1 MISNVSLKAKIERV
15 YKHNKT
21 LILIHSSL
29 AILWPLAIWLIY
41 LLFPNQLETRI
52 LLSRAIFTGICVQLF
67 VLAVQKRHYVVK
79 TINEFFAGTTY
90 PINLAIFRI
99 IHFESIFSI
108 DRFSQ
113 VIWFSELPKELM
125 FVPFGS
131 GWLINIIPIN
141 ATIAQIA
148 IFLLKIFSFTAMIGL
163 FTRTSAWLT
172 VILSFYVL
180 GIPQFYGKVDHYHHL
195 LWFAA
200 ILAASRCGD
209 VLSLDAIFMS
219 WKRADRGQLEP
230 PGLSRAYALPL
241 RFLWLLLGIIYIF
254 PGLYKLF
261 AGGFDWAF
269 SENLK
274 YRLYTIWLDLDGWI
288 PAFRLDQYPVLY
300 QLSALGSILFEL
312 CFILL
317 IFFPKTRYIA
327 AVSGVAFHSMIYQL
341 MKINFTSLAKAYVT
355 FFDFNAIFHWI
366 GHRLFPKDMYVVY
379 DGNCKLCRRT
389 ISTLRVFDI
398 LGRLTFVNA
407 LDNQALTTHNLLWL
421 DSQALMA
428 DMHTVLET
436 KSWKGFLAYRILI
449 QRMPILWPILPFLY
463 VWPIPVIAKGIYRR
477 VADSRT
483 CSLPQAEISNI
494 SRPNYQPRTSSAVLM
509 VVGISLCIGNLITGF
524 AGIHTGWPFSAYPPF
539 AKLSGPQAVIL
550 EVVPLSS
557 TATPI
562 PFDLKDVK
570 TEFAA
575 HKFTGLTKSILEKT
589 SDPIKKQQKLSALW
603 QVFTRSS
610 PNLQQAKSVQFY
622 ETTIWKAP
630 EKRLEKP
637 IQRSLIFELTL
648 KPESK

>member
-1 MISNVSLKAKIERV
+1 
-15 YKHNKT
+15 
-21 LILIHSSL
+21 
-29 AILWPLAIWLIY
+29 
-41 LLFPNQLETRI
+41 
-52 LLSRAIFTGICVQLF
+52 

-108 DRFSQ
+108 DYSQ
-113 VIWFSELPKELM
+113 VVWFSELPKELM

-131 GWLINIIPIN
+131 GWFINIVPIN

-148 IFLLKIFSFTAMIGL
+148 IFLLKIFSFTAIIGL

-172 VILSFYVL
+172 VILIFYVL

-200 ILAASRCGD
+200 ILAASRCAD

-219 WKRADRGQLEP
+219 WKRADRGQLES

-241 RFLWLLLGIIYIF
+241 RFLWLLLGIIYLF
-254 PGLYKLF
+254 PGLYKLY

-269 SENLK
+269 SDNLK
-274 YRLYTIWLDLDGWI
+274 YRLYSLWLSLDGWI
-288 PAFRLDQYPVLY
+288 PAFRLDHYPILY
-300 QLSALGSILFEL
+300 HLSALGSIFFEL
-312 CFILL
+312 SFILL

-327 AVSGVAFHSMIYQL
+327 AVSGIAFHSMIYQL
-341 MKINFTSLAKAYVT
+341 MKIDFTSLAKGYVT
-355 FFDFNAIFHWI
+355 FLDFNAIFHGI
-366 GHRLFPKDMYVVY
+366 GHQLFPKDMYVVY

-389 ISTLRVFDI
+389 IATLRVFDI

-421 DSQALMA
+421 DSQALVA

-449 QRMPILWPILPFLY
+449 QRMPILWPILPLLY
-463 VWPIPVIAKGIYRR
+463 IWPVPVIAKRIYRR

-483 CSLPQAEISNI
+483 CSLPQTEISKV
-494 SRPNYQPRTSSAVLM
+494 SKPNYQPRTYSQVLM
-509 VVGISLCIGNLITGF
+509 VVGISLCIANLLTGF
-524 AGIHTGWPFSAYPPF
+524 AGIYKGWPFATL
-539 AKLSGPQAVIL
+539 AGPQTVIL

-557 TATPI
+557 TGTPFAFA
-562 PFDLKDVK
+562 PKDLKK
-570 TEFAA
+570 EFRP
-575 HKFTGLTKSILEKT
+575 HKFVGLTKSILKET
-589 SDPIKKQQKLSALW
+589 EDPIQKQQKLSALW
-603 QVFTRSS
+603 QVYSRSY
-610 PNLQQAKSVQFY
+610 PNFQQAKSVQFY
-622 ETTIWKAP
+622 ETTVWNAP
-630 EKRLEKP
+630 ERRLEKP